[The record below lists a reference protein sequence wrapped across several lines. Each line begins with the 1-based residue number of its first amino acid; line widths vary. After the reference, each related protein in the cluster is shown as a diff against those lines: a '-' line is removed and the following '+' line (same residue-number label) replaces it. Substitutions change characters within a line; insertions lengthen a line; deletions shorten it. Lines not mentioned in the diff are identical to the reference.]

1 MDKNTLMFNVLS
13 VATNASDGSY
23 IDKIAAIKNIEN
35 LLYDAVEEEDY
46 ESFFLNV
53 EEMKSEDLDGEDEF
67 SDGPVIDEIYNEVT
81 HKLFGSGVWY
91 YMYMQTSMDDIDA
104 FNDCFYI
111 SSPVYT
117 DFGGCMYLAGEVV
130 FLNEDDEDLI
140 IENGRDYYV
149 EEEKIISA
157 LEDLAYMC
165 FVISNI

>member
-1 MDKNTLMFNVLS
+1 MDKKTLMFNVLS
-13 VATNASDGSY
+13 VATNASEGSY

-35 LLYDAVEEEDY
+35 LLYDSVDEEDC
-46 ESFFLNV
+46 ESFFINV
-53 EEMKSEDLDGEDEF
+53 EEMKSEDLDDEDEF
-67 SDGPVIDEIYNEVT
+67 AYGPVIDEIFNEVT

-91 YMYMQTSMDDIDA
+91 YMYMQTSIEDIDVV
-104 FNDCFYI
+104 NDCFSI
-111 SSPVYT
+111 SNPIYT

-149 EEEKIISA
+149 EKEKIISA
-157 LEDLAYMC
+157 LEDLAYVC